1 MRTNLIVMLVL
12 TSLFL
17 LYAGSTVTFAADS
30 TYHISGHV
38 VDVNGNGIPGAKVSL
53 VVKGFNVLTTSG
65 NPTTSASGANVGYY
79 SFDLNALESSYQI
92 IAVKDG
98 HESSVILSTTWD
110 VKNYTG
116 KDVTIRNIG
125 VLGSYVAPTPAAIVT
140 ATPAPTAAPVSAT
153 PTTPTVLASAIP
165 TNATPATGNAT
176 VPAPT
181 AGSTAKP
188 APGIVFTF
196 IPALMVLSLLA
207 LRKRN

>member
-1 MRTNLIVMLVL
+1 MRTNLIAMFVL
-12 TSLFL
+12 TSLIL
-17 LYAGSTVTFAADS
+17 LYAGSTITFAADS
-30 TYHISGHV
+30 TYHISGRV
-38 VDVNGNGIPGAKVSL
+38 VDINGNGIPGAKVSL

-98 HESSVILSTTWD
+98 QESSVILSTSWD
-110 VKNYTG
+110 VKNYTA
-116 KDVTIRNIG
+116 KDVALRNIG
-125 VLGSYVAPTPAAIVT
+125 VPGGYVAPTPTAATVT
-140 ATPAPTAAPVSAT
+140 ATPAPTAAPVSVT
-153 PTTPTVLASAIP
+153 PTAIASVIP
-165 TNATPATGNAT
+165 TNATPTAGNAT
-176 VPAPT
+176 VPSPT

-196 IPALMVLSLLA
+196 IPALMVLGLLA